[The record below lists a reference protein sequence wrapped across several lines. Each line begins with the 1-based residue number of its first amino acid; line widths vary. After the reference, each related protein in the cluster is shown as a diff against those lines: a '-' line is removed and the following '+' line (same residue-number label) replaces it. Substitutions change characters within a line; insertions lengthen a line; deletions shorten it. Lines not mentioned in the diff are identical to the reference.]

1 MWTGFFFYR
10 KNYTRKIKS
19 SHASLTPDDTAI
31 LEEMKMVADC
41 FGKDVLS
48 QVSKQEFMKNIS
60 MIRETVGDRAILR
73 ATYFFNENERVHQEK
88 MH

>member
-1 MWTGFFFYR
+1 
-10 KNYTRKIKS
+10 
-19 SHASLTPDDTAI
+19 
-31 LEEMKMVADC
+31 MVADC

-48 QVSKQEFMKNIS
+48 QVSKQEFIKNIP

>member
-1 MWTGFFFYR
+1 MV
-10 KNYTRKIKS
+10 
-19 SHASLTPDDTAI
+19 DDS
-31 LEEMKMVADC
+31 
-41 FGKDVLS
+41 FGKDVS
-48 QVSKQEFMKNIS
+48 IQVSKQEYMKNNS

>member
-1 MWTGFFFYR
+1 
-10 KNYTRKIKS
+10 
-19 SHASLTPDDTAI
+19 
-31 LEEMKMVADC
+31 MVADC

-48 QVSKQEFMKNIS
+48 QVSKQEFVKNIS